1 MNSREEEIFEQHMGK
16 HDFLAEGLL
25 APFNNQTDANR
36 MQMFNSHSG
45 QLIQLKE
52 SEFPLV
58 FTGFENQIGNYS
70 TGYKY
75 NETDKLVIK
84 KFIKNDHTY
93 FLLVQDIKTKEYD
106 IIERKEAEV
115 LTEYFGYKNDNSV
128 LDSINEGDLIEG
140 DTVLSH
146 DMNYD
151 DELNF
156 KYGKNLN
163 VAYISYKAYT
173 NEDSLVVSESTAK
186 AMSSYFC
193 QEIEVNIN
201 TNDILLNMY
210 GDENNYQTFP
220 KIGDTV
226 REDGIL
232 LAMRRIN
239 FNDIINKLRDDQ
251 LTKNLEDDRIIFA
264 DHGAKVIDIDIFSN
278 NSIDNLKKETYNCQV
293 YEEYSKLKE
302 FYADVVKTLKPILE
316 KKNVKFTSDLRNFYN
331 VYASYNDPLTEFENN
346 GQRFDNL
353 VIRFKVLFEKELNE
367 GVKATNRYGGKGI
380 VAKIVPDEEMPVLN
394 QIGDTRIDPNSSVK
408 MRADVCIN
416 PLGVF
421 NRLTSG
427 DLKSF

>member
-1 MNSREEEIFEQHMGK
+1 MNSREEEVFEQHMGK

-84 KFIKNDHTY
+84 KFVKNDHTY

-186 AMSSYFC
+186 SMSSYFC

-210 GDENNYQTFP
+210 GDEDNYQTFP

-367 GVKATNRYGGKGI
+367 GVKATNRLI
-380 VAKIVPDEEMPVLN
+380 L
-394 QIGDTRIDPNSSVK
+394 S
-408 MRADVCIN
+408 
-416 PLGVF
+416 
-421 NRLTSG
+421 RLCQ
-427 DLKSF
+427 

>member
-1 MNSREEEIFEQHMGK
+1 MNSREEEVFEQHMGK

-84 KFIKNDHTY
+84 KFVKNDHTY

-210 GDENNYQTFP
+210 GDEGNYQTFP

-367 GVKATNRYGGKGI
+367 GVKATNRLI
-380 VAKIVPDEEMPVLN
+380 L
-394 QIGDTRIDPNSSVK
+394 S
-408 MRADVCIN
+408 
-416 PLGVF
+416 
-421 NRLTSG
+421 RLCQ
-427 DLKSF
+427 